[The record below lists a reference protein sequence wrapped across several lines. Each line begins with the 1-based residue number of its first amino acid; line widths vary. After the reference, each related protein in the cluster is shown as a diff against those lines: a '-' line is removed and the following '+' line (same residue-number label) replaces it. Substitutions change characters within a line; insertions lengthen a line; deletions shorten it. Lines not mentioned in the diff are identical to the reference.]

1 MMSRKEESLQF
12 LSENVFAHHKI
23 PKDMVFDHLNKIFTG
38 TLYAIADKEEEF
50 LNEYCEKSF
59 ANRLIKSV

>member
-1 MMSRKEESLQF
+1 
-12 LSENVFAHHKI
+12 
-23 PKDMVFDHLNKIFTG
+23 MVFDHLNKIFTG